1 MKKLYLIVMVILFGF
16 QINVLAQEGG
26 MSIGKGDS
34 DADSSAILE
43 LVSSN
48 KGLLIPRLSSTER
61 ESINSPA
68 NGLIVYDTTFS
79 NFYYWNGSKWISISG
94 VNVSSGNS
102 FPVGAKSGDLFF
114 NTSENSL
121 YISISGF
128 WVVAGSKKQ
137 VLDLNN
143 TTLKLLEE
151 GKSTGSSVDL
161 SVLLQDLSLEGT
173 KIKISKGNSI
183 DIAPLIKDEQNLSL
197 TGSVISIANGNSID
211 IAPLIKDEQNL
222 SLKGSVISIANGK
235 SIDIAPLIKDEQNLS
250 LTGSVISIARGNSI
264 DLAPLVKDDQQ
275 LSLSGSVISIANGNS
290 IDIAPL
296 IKDEQNLSLK
306 GSVIS
311 IANGKSIDIAPL
323 IKDEQNL
330 SLTGSVISIARG
342 NSIDLAPL
350 VKDDQQLSLSGS
362 VLTITNGGSVNFS
375 SLLSASQISLGAIP
389 GMSSANVQ
397 DAIAELSLNRGDM
410 LKSEYDADKNGRIDN
425 AEKVNGF
432 TVQSNVPVGAQF
444 TDNQQLYIYGN
455 TLYLTN
461 STPVTLPTSM
471 SEGDMTK
478 ASYDANSNDVVDL
491 AESAQTVSNNSIT
504 SAKIADQTIQD
515 TDLAGITLSSVLNG
529 QVLMSNGSGGFSWG
543 TPSSGY
549 TLPTASTSALGGVK
563 VDGST
568 IVITAGGVIS
578 AVGGGGGGGTITAVN
593 GTANQIAASNV
604 SGIVTLSLP
613 TTISGLTAVTATT
626 FTGALAGNATTAT
639 TATNIAG
646 GAAGQLLYQSAAGI
660 TSKLATG
667 TNGQVLTMAS
677 GTPTWAAATGFAN
690 PMTTASDII
699 IGGTA
704 GAASRLAAGTNGQV
718 LTMVSGAPA
727 WTAPSV
733 GGALDA
739 TADITGD
746 YAATA
751 TDDIILFA
759 GPNQHTLN
767 LPTTGIPVGKL
778 YYVSNSGAGG
788 VTLNPLPR
796 EMSAQSLNG
805 GLGGILI
812 YVGSGQYGVLSSF

>member
-197 TGSVISIANGNSID
+197 T
-211 IAPLIKDEQNL
+211 
-222 SLKGSVISIANGK
+222 
-235 SIDIAPLIKDEQNLS
+235 
-250 LTGSVISIARGNSI
+250 
-264 DLAPLVKDDQQ
+264 
-275 LSLSGSVISIANGNS
+275 GSVISIANGNS

-604 SGIVTLSLP
+604 SGIVT
-613 TTISGLTAVTATT
+613 
-626 FTGALAGNATTAT
+626 
-639 TATNIAG
+639 
-646 GAAGQLLYQSAAGI
+646 
-660 TSKLATG
+660 
-667 TNGQVLTMAS
+667 
-677 GTPTWAAATGFAN
+677 
-690 PMTTASDII
+690 
-699 IGGTA
+699 
-704 GAASRLAAGTNGQV
+704 
-718 LTMVSGAPA
+718 
-727 WTAPSV
+727 
-733 GGALDA
+733 
-739 TADITGD
+739 
-746 YAATA
+746 
-751 TDDIILFA
+751 
-759 GPNQHTLN
+759 
-767 LPTTGIPVGKL
+767 
-778 YYVSNSGAGG
+778 
-788 VTLNPLPR
+788 
-796 EMSAQSLNG
+796 
-805 GLGGILI
+805 
-812 YVGSGQYGVLSSF
+812 

>member
-222 SLKGSVISIANGK
+222 SL
-235 SIDIAPLIKDEQNLS
+235 
-250 LTGSVISIARGNSI
+250 T
-264 DLAPLVKDDQQ
+264 
-275 LSLSGSVISIANGNS
+275 
-290 IDIAPL
+290 
-296 IKDEQNLSLK
+296 

>member
-197 TGSVISIANGNSID
+197 T
-211 IAPLIKDEQNL
+211 
-222 SLKGSVISIANGK
+222 
-235 SIDIAPLIKDEQNLS
+235 
-250 LTGSVISIARGNSI
+250 
-264 DLAPLVKDDQQ
+264 
-275 LSLSGSVISIANGNS
+275 GSVISIANGNS